1 MSSKT
6 SSDAA
11 PKASRDAVT
20 QQEAYSAP
28 KVVTLGKA
36 VRVVQQNSVGQFFD
50 GAATV
55 SRTYT

>member
-1 MSSKT
+1 VSSKT
-6 SSDAA
+6 SSNVVQ
-11 PKASRDAVT
+11 KASRDAAT